1 MPRFITIDGEQGRKQ
16 YLNLDL
22 IRAIHDHPDED
33 GVRVD
38 FDDQHRVYLDR
49 GRAAPLL
56 KLLVKNPK
64 PSE

>member
-1 MPRFITIDGEQGRKQ
+1 MARFITIESEQGRRQ
-16 YLNLDL
+16 FLNIEL

-38 FDDQHRVYLDR
+38 FDDQHKIYLDR

-56 KLLVKNPK
+56 KLLARVNK
-64 PSE
+64 PLE